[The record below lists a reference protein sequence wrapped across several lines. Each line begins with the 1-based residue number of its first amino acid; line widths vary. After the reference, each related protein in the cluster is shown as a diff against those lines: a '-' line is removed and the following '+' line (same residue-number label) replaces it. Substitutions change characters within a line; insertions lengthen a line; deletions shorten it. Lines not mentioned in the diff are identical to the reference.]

1 MVDEIVQYIV
11 SAVSDWAS
19 RMPAFVGIPLDD
31 LNRSWASSFSGGRH
45 FKLWIILVGIPH
57 QKVV

>member
-1 MVDEIVQYIV
+1 MDEIVQYIV
-11 SAVSDWAS
+11 LVVSEWAS

-31 LNRSWASSFSGGRH
+31 QNRSWASYFQKEGIL
-45 FKLWIILVGIPH
+45 KWWIILVGIPH